1 MIVAFRFLLPLLLV
15 LTVIYLVL
23 SRRSRAMRRD
33 KLEAKWAEKGLH
45 GDREAFVQRGLRR
58 YDRSIRKK
66 LLLGVFIVPLGLIAL
81 LIYVTN
87 YM

>member
-15 LTVIYLVL
+15 LTVIYLIL
-23 SRRSRAMRRD
+23 SWRSRAMRRD
-33 KLEAKWAEKGLH
+33 KLETKWAEKGLQ

-66 LLLGVFIVPLGLIAL
+66 LLLGVYIVPLGLIVL